1 MSDEQQL
8 ENKLKQISTAPR
20 IALEDVEGSIK
31 NCYFFTAK
39 EAVDGSPYQDVKVGD
54 STSLGL
60 FTICVL
66 TLKNG
71 FVVTG
76 ESACASPENYNK
88 EIGEQIAQRNAMSKV
103 WGHMGFALR
112 DRLHNE
118 EEMLA
123 ASLVPAS
130 EGMQTYIGTKVV
142 NAKPMNRADY
152 NTLRGWE
159 LPADEDG
166 TDEGYLV
173 EYTDKLDGQVE
184 GFAGYISWSPADVF
198 DRAYRGKGGYDW
210 KDRVRAEYAQL
221 KSRFDK
227 LEDAFTKGAFKDL
240 DDDTVSL
247 LVQQK
252 QHMMAYKIILEHRIS
267 RF

>member
-8 ENKLKQISTAPR
+8 ENKLKELSVAPR
-20 IALEDVEGSIK
+20 IALSDVEAAIK

-39 EAVDGSPYQDVKVGD
+39 QGVDGSPTQDVQAGD
-54 STSLGL
+54 ATALGL
-60 FTICVL
+60 FTICVI

-88 EIGEQIAQRNAMSKV
+88 EIGEEIAKRNATSKI

-112 DRLHNE
+112 DRLHRE
-118 EEMLA
+118 QEMLA
-123 ASLVPAS
+123 AVLVPPS
-130 EGMQTYIGTKVV
+130 EGMSTYIGTKVV

-159 LPADEDG
+159 LPANEDG
-166 TDEGYLV
+166 ADEGYLV

-184 GFAGYISWSPADVF
+184 GFAGYVSWSPADVF
-198 DRAYRGKGGYDW
+198 ERAYTGKGGYDW
-210 KDRVRAEYAQL
+210 KDRVRTEYAQL
-221 KSRFDK
+221 KDRLDK
-227 LEDAFTKGAFKDL
+227 LEDAFAKGAFKEL
-240 DDDTVSL
+240 DDESVSL

-252 QHMMAYKIILEHRIS
+252 QHMIAYKNILEHRIS